1 VAPPSAPIARRA
13 QIKENTV
20 TRHLSR
26 TATALLSAVMALALF
41 TGATLGAVEA
51 PPSDDFSFAERG
63 LTAQAS
69 WETCGEPDGAG
80 IIRCEATQ
88 LYVFDGRQ
96 RSNDEFGH
104 TNASLT
110 YLCVYHVQVALGED
124 GGFVEPPVTEQ
135 GCSDDPHLAV
145 VDTLESITAVVPALQ
160 LTEAICTYDPETG
173 EESCEA
179 GSTRSVA
186 VEAVVT
192 GIGDAFADRW
202 SSKTRSEFDGI
213 RCTFASSG
221 SGISREATATMTIDG
236 ATLDP
241 TFAQLHDGKTRFSQ
255 RCS

>member
-1 VAPPSAPIARRA
+1 M
-13 QIKENTV
+13 

-26 TATALLSAVMALALF
+26 TASALLAAVMALALF

-51 PPSDDFSFAERG
+51 PPTEDFSFAERG

-69 WETCGEPDGAG
+69 WETCSEPDGAG
-80 IIRCEATQ
+80 VIRCEATQ

-96 RSNDEFGH
+96 RSNDDLGH
-104 TNASLT
+104 VNASLT

-124 GGFVEPPVTEQ
+124 GGLIEPPVTEQ
-135 GCSDDPHLAV
+135 GCSDDSQLTV
-145 VDTLESITAVVPALQ
+145 VDTLASVTAVVPALE

-186 VEAVVT
+186 VEAEVV
-192 GIGDAFADRW
+192 GIGDAFASRW
-202 SSKTRSEFDGI
+202 SSKTRSEFDGS

-236 ATLDP
+236 TTLDP
-241 TFAQLHDGKTRFSQ
+241 TFAQLSDGKTRFTQ